1 MIERTFGPIRLIPGE
16 NNGKYP
22 FCHSVFVEEAG
33 ILIDPGSDRKIL
45 TRLKEESAVRSIWLT
60 HWHEDHFTHLDLFED
75 LPLFISEA
83 DAPMLSDMEL
93 FLDGYGVEDEQQIR
107 FWREIL
113 LEKFHFKPRTPTG
126 FLQDGQRIELGGV
139 TAQVLLTPGHTPGH
153 LAFYFEEPGV
163 LFLGD
168 YDLTKFG
175 PWYGDRASSIPET
188 IASVRRLRQIPA
200 TVWLTSHGTGVFEED
215 PGQLWENFLGV
226 IEERENRLIDFLNSP
241 RTLEDIVNAWI
252 VYRKSREPKEL
263 YAFAE
268 RAIMSKHIDLLKEK
282 SLIVE
287 DENRYV
293 IQKTPIE
300 ICEGNR

>member
-1 MIERTFGPIRLIPGE
+1 MIERTFGPIRFIPGE

-33 ILIDPGSDRKIL
+33 ILIDPGSDRKML
-45 TRLKEESAVRSIWLT
+45 TRLKEESAVRFIWLT
-60 HWHEDHFTHLDLFED
+60 HWHEDHFTHLDLFDD

-93 FLDGYGVEDEQQIR
+93 FLDSYGIEDDQQIR

-113 LEKFHFKPRTPTG
+113 LEKFHFKPSTPAG

-139 TAQVLLTPGHTPGH
+139 TVQVLLTPGHTPGH

-200 TVWLTSHGTGVFEED
+200 TVWFTSHETGVFEED
-215 PGQLWENFLGV
+215 PGQLWDNFLGV

-241 RTLEDIVNAWI
+241 RTIEDIVKAWI
-252 VYRKSREPKEL
+252 VYRKPREPKEF

-293 IQKTPIE
+293 IQKTQIE
-300 ICEGNR
+300 ISEGDR

>member
-93 FLDGYGVEDEQQIR
+93 FLDGYGVEDDQQIR

-252 VYRKSREPKEL
+252 AYRKSREPKEL

>member
-1 MIERTFGPIRLIPGE
+1 MIEHTFGPIRFIPGE

-22 FCHSVFVEEAG
+22 FCHSVFIEEAG

-45 TRLKEESAVRSIWLT
+45 ARLKEKSAVHSIWLT
-60 HWHEDHFTHLDLFED
+60 HWHEDHFTHLDLFDD

-93 FLDGYGVEDEQQIR
+93 FLKGYGFEDDRQIR
-107 FWREIL
+107 FWRKLL
-113 LEKFHFKPRTPTG
+113 LEKFHFKPRTPAG
-126 FLQDGQRIELGGV
+126 FFKDGQRIKLGCV
-139 TAQVLLTPGHTPGH
+139 TVQVILTPGHTPGH
-153 LAFYFEEPGV
+153 MAFYFEEPGV

-175 PWYGDRASSIPET
+175 PWYGDRASSITET
-188 IASVRRLRQIPA
+188 IASIRRLQQIPA
-200 TVWLTSHGTGVFEED
+200 TIWLTSHETGVFPEN

-226 IEERENRLIDFLNSP
+226 IDKRENRLIDFLNSP
-241 RTLEDIVNAWI
+241 QTIEEIVNAWI

-268 RAIMSKHIDLLKEK
+268 KAIMSKHIDLLKEK

-287 DENRYV
+287 DEKRYV
-293 IQKTPIE
+293 IQKAQI
-300 ICEGNR
+300 

>member
-93 FLDGYGVEDEQQIR
+93 FLDGYGVEDDQQIR

-241 RTLEDIVNAWI
+241 RTIEDIVNAWI